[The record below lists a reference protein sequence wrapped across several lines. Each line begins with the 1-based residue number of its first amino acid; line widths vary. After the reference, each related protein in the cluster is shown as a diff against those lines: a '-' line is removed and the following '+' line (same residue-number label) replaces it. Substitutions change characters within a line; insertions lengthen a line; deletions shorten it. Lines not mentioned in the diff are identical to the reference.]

1 MLKFG
6 RKRKSKT
13 PVTDATRV
21 HYSNFIPERGGAIS
35 DLMRRFIFRN
45 VVLSDVEKEKI
56 TQLDDNGI
64 YVYASKYRSHFSF
77 LYFHTR
83 LKQMDLPFPT
93 IGFDCAIYSW
103 QPIGHL
109 FRIIGSHIGYF
120 FRHFAV
126 PDPVESGH
134 IKNQLLDG
142 KSAILPLISRDAF
155 YRSFVK
161 SKTDPIACL
170 LELQAETDRPV
181 YIIPEVMVFS
191 MKPKKSGLSFFDI
204 FFGTC
209 DRPGRIRRIAGIFK
223 RNKESF
229 VEFSDSVNL
238 KEWLAT
244 PGMEEK
250 SLGEQA
256 ILLRRELIEQLNRH
270 RQSIT
275 GPLLKSRQE
284 IRESILTGKS
294 LQGFMTQHAQET
306 DTPLQ
311 EVHKKADAYVDEIA
325 ANYSSRWIRTFEM
338 VLDRVFKSLFEG
350 IVTDKKGLAQ
360 VKMRSKQSPMIL
372 VPCHKSHLDYLILS
386 YVFKKNNMPCP
397 HIAAGRN
404 LSFWP
409 LGIVLRGGGA
419 FFMRRTFKG
428 AKLYS
433 RVFFEYLYK
442 LLTEGFNVELFIEGT
457 RSRTG
462 KLLPPKVGLL
472 SMLVDACRHGACEDL
487 QFVPV
492 YFGYDR
498 VLEEDAYLH
507 EVEGGAKES
516 ENLSQL
522 FKARRF
528 LKRRYGKVYVN
539 FHEPISLSSVIKE
552 KGLDFKAMDQEQHS
566 EFCDDLGYRIIN
578 SINDVS
584 IATPYGVVA
593 SAVLNSMKKRFTFD
607 QIRDDIRLYTA
618 HLDAQDVWVAD
629 SLGENRERS
638 FESVLE
644 SYVKRKFLECTSE
657 CKGNL
662 DPATV
667 FNLAEGQRP
676 VLDYYKNNCIIHFIS
691 AAMTAL
697 AIKEM
702 NRFQFQAGELLETYG
717 FLSDLFDPEFAFSR
731 SVTTEYMV
739 RKDLKAFIDTNTIV
753 PHESSPDTYEITPE
767 GLRKLTLFS
776 RFLKTYLESYLVA
789 LNAFESKKA
798 HKLDT
803 KGMVKRCQ
811 SLGKKMFKQNEI
823 ELPEALSDITFKNAV
838 HLFKEKGVLNE
849 ESGEATHSFYK
860 NSIQHYLEEMEK

>member
-1 MLKFG
+1 MFTFR

-13 PVTDATRV
+13 PVTDALGV
-21 HYSNFIPERGGAIS
+21 HYSNYIPEKAGAFS
-35 DLMRRFIFRN
+35 DLLRRFMFRN
-45 VVLSDVEKEKI
+45 IVLSETEREKI
-56 TQLDDNGI
+56 TRLDENGI
-64 YVYASKYRSHFSF
+64 FVYASKYRSHFSF

-83 LKQMDLPFPT
+83 LKQVGLPFPT
-93 IGFDCAIYSW
+93 IGFDCTIYGW
-103 QPIGHL
+103 QPLGHL
-109 FRIIGSHIGYF
+109 LHIIGSHIRYF
-120 FRHFAV
+120 FRHFSV

-134 IKNQLLDG
+134 FKAQLLDG
-142 KSAILPLISRDAF
+142 KAAILPLISRDAF

-170 LELQAETDRPV
+170 LELQAETERPV

-191 MKPKKSGLSFFDI
+191 MKPNKSGLSFFDI
-204 FFGTC
+204 LFGPR
-209 DRPGRIRRIAGIFK
+209 DRPGKIRRVAGIFK

-229 VEFSDSVNL
+229 VEFCDPVPL
-238 KEWLAT
+238 KAWVDA
-244 PGMEEK
+244 PGMEGK

-275 GPLLKSRQE
+275 GPVLKSRQE

-294 LQGFMTQHAQET
+294 LKNFLVEHAEAT

-311 EVHKKADAYVDEIA
+311 EVHKKADTFVEEIA
-325 ANYSSRWIRTFEM
+325 SNYSARWIRIFEV

-350 IVTDKKGLAQ
+350 IVTDKKGIAR
-360 VKMRSKQSPMIL
+360 VKIRSKQSPLIL

-386 YVFKKNNMPCP
+386 YVFKKHNMPCP

-409 LGIVLRGGGA
+409 LGIALRGGGA

-433 RVFFEYLYK
+433 RVFFEYMSK
-442 LLTEGFNVELFIEGT
+442 LLSEGFNIELFIEGT

-462 KLLPPKVGLL
+462 KLLSPKVGLL

-539 FHEPISLSSVIKE
+539 FHEPIALSEVIKE
-552 KGLDFKAMDQEQHS
+552 KGLDFAAMDKEQHHQ
-566 EFCDDLGYRIIN
+566 FCTDLGYRIIN

-593 SAVLNSMKKRFTFD
+593 SAVLNSMRKRFTFE
-607 QIRDDIRLYTA
+607 QVREDIRLYTA
-618 HLDAQDVWVAD
+618 HLDAMDVWVAD

-638 FESVLE
+638 FQSVLD
-644 SYVKRKFLECTSE
+644 SYVRRKFLECGSD

-667 FNLAEGQRP
+667 FNLPENQRP

-697 AIKEM
+697 AIKEI
-702 NRFQFQAGELLETYG
+702 NRFQFQAGELLEAYT
-717 FLSDLFDPEFAFSR
+717 FLADLFDAEFAFSR
-731 SVTTEYMV
+731 SATTEFMV
-739 RKDLKAFIDTNTIV
+739 RKDLKAFIDTQTIV
-753 PHESSPDTYEITPE
+753 PHASIPDTYEITPD

-789 LNAFESKKA
+789 LTAYESKKA
-798 HKLDT
+798 PKLDT
-803 KGMVKRCQ
+803 KGLVKKCQ
-811 SLGKKMFKQNEI
+811 NLGKKMFKVNEI
-823 ELPEALSDITFKNAV
+823 ELPEALSDVTFKNAV
-838 HLFKEKGVLNE
+838 RHFKDKGILDE
-849 ESGEATHSFYK
+849 TSGEATHSFYK
-860 NSIQHYLEEMEK
+860 NSIQHFLEVMEK

>member
-1 MLKFG
+1 MFKF
-6 RKRKSKT
+6 RRKSKT
-13 PVTDATRV
+13 PVTDALQA
-21 HYSNFIPERGGAIS
+21 HYSNYIPERGGAIS
-35 DLMRRFIFRN
+35 DLLRRFIFRN
-45 VVLSDVEKEKI
+45 IVLSETEKEKI
-56 TQLDDNGI
+56 TQLDDDGI
-64 YVYASKYRSHFSF
+64 FVYASKYRSHFSF

-83 LKQMDLPFPT
+83 LKQMGLPFPT
-93 IGFDCAIYSW
+93 IGFECTIYAW
-103 QPIGHL
+103 QPLGHL
-109 FRIIGSHIGYF
+109 LHIMGSQIRYF

-134 IKNQLLDG
+134 IKKQLLNG
-142 KSAILPLISRDAF
+142 KTAILPLISRDAF

-204 FFGTC
+204 IFGTRE
-209 DRPGRIRRIAGIFK
+209 RPGKIRRLAGIFK
-223 RNKESF
+223 RSKESF
-229 VEFSDSVNL
+229 IEFSEPVSL
-238 KEWLAT
+238 KMWLDA
-244 PGMEEK
+244 PGMETK
-250 SLGEQA
+250 PLAEQA

-275 GPLLKSRQE
+275 GPVLKSRQE
-284 IRESILTGKS
+284 IRESILTGSALKS
-294 LQGFMTQHAQET
+294 FMIDHAEET

-311 EVHKKADAYVDEIA
+311 DVHKKADTYVEEIA
-325 ANYSSRWIRTFEM
+325 ANYSVRWIRIFEM
-338 VLDRVFKSLFEG
+338 FLDRLFKSLFEG
-350 IVTDKKGLAQ
+350 IVTDKKGIAQ
-360 VKMRSKQSPMIL
+360 IKIRSKQSPLVL

-433 RVFFEYLYK
+433 RVFFEYMYK

-462 KLLPPKVGLL
+462 KLLSPKVGLL

-507 EVEGGAKES
+507 EVEGGSKES

-539 FHEPISLSSVIKE
+539 FHEPIALSDVIKE
-552 KGLDFKAMDQEQHS
+552 KGVDFKAMDKDQHN
-566 EFCDDLGYRIIN
+566 EFCNDLGYRIIN

-584 IATPYGVVA
+584 IVTPYGVVA
-593 SAVLNSMKKRFTFD
+593 SAVLNSMKKRFTFE
-607 QIRDDIRLYTA
+607 QAREDISLYTA
-618 HLDAQDVWVAD
+618 HLDAQKVWLTD

-638 FESVLE
+638 FQSVLD
-644 SYVKRKFLECTSE
+644 SYVRRKFLECGSD
-657 CKGNL
+657 CKGQL
-662 DPATV
+662 DPSTV
-667 FNLAEGQRP
+667 FNLPEDQRP
-676 VLDYYKNNCIIHFIS
+676 ILDYYKNNCIIHFIS
-691 AAMTAL
+691 AAMTAM
-697 AIKEM
+697 AIKEV
-702 NRFQFQAGELLETYG
+702 NRFQFQAGELLESYT

-731 SVTTEYMV
+731 SVTTEYQV
-739 RKDLKAFIDTNTIV
+739 RKDLKAFIDTHTIV
-753 PHESSPDTYEITPE
+753 PHGSSPDTYEITPD

-789 LNAFESKKA
+789 LTAFESKKA
-798 HKLDT
+798 AKLDT
-803 KGMVKRCQ
+803 KAMVKKCQ
-811 SLGKKMFKQNEI
+811 SRGKKMFKGNEI

-838 HLFKEKGVLNE
+838 RLFTDKGILDE

-860 NSIQHYLEEMEK
+860 NSIQHYLEVMEK

>member
-1 MLKFG
+1 MLKF
-6 RKRKSKT
+6 RRSLKIKN

-21 HYSNFIPERGGAIS
+21 HYPSYIPERGGAIS

-45 VVLSDVEKEKI
+45 IVLSEVEAEKI
-56 TQLDDNGI
+56 NQLDDNGI

-83 LKQMDLPFPT
+83 LKQMRLPVPT
-93 IGFDCAIYSW
+93 IGFDCSIYIW
-103 QPIGHL
+103 QPLGHL
-109 FRIIGSHIGYF
+109 LEIFTSHVRYF
-120 FRHFAV
+120 FKHFSM

-134 IKNQLLDG
+134 IKHQLLEG
-142 KSAILPLISRDAF
+142 KSAIMPLISRDAF

-181 YIIPEVMVFS
+181 YIIPEVMIFS

-204 FFGTC
+204 LFGTQ
-209 DRPGRIRRIAGIFK
+209 DRPGKVRRMAGLFK
-223 RNKESF
+223 PNKESF
-229 VEFSDSVNL
+229 VEFSDPVCL

-244 PGMEEK
+244 PGIEEK

-256 ILLRRELIEQLNRH
+256 ILLRRELIEMLNRH
-270 RQSIT
+270 RQTIT
-275 GPLLKSRQE
+275 GPVLKSRQE
-284 IRESILTGKS
+284 MRESILTGKS
-294 LQGFMTQHAQET
+294 LKGFMAQFAEET
-306 DTPLQ
+306 GTPLQ
-311 EVHKKADAYVDEIA
+311 EVHKDADAYLEEIA
-325 ANYSSRWIRTFEM
+325 ANYSARWIRVFEM
-338 VLDRVFKSLFEG
+338 VLDRIFKSLFEG

-360 VKMRSKQSPMIL
+360 VKIRSKQSPLIL

-386 YVFKKNNMPCP
+386 YVFKKHNMPCP

-462 KLLPPKVGLL
+462 KLLSPKVGLL

-539 FHEPISLSSVIKE
+539 FHEPIALSDVLKE
-552 KGLDFKAMDQEQHS
+552 KGLDFKAMDQDQHNA
-566 EFCDDLGYRIIN
+566 FCDDLGYRIIN

-607 QIRDDIRLYTA
+607 QVRDEIRLYTA
-618 HLDAQDVWVAD
+618 HLDAQNVWVAD

-644 SYVKRKFLECTSE
+644 SYVKRKFLECTAE
-657 CKGNL
+657 CKGTL
-662 DPATV
+662 DPATA
-667 FNLAEGQRP
+667 FNLPDGRRP

-691 AAMTAL
+691 AAMTAM

-702 NRFQFQAGELLETYG
+702 NRFQFQAGELMETCR
-717 FLSDLFDPEFAFSR
+717 FLADLFDPEFAFSR
-731 SVTTEYMV
+731 SVTTEYKV
-739 RKDLKAFIDTNTIV
+739 RKDLKAFIDTHTIV
-753 PHESSPDTYEITPE
+753 PHPSSPDTYEITPD

-789 LNAFESKKA
+789 LTALETKKA
-798 HKLDT
+798 ATLDT
-803 KGMVKRCQ
+803 KALVKKCQ
-811 SLGKKMFKQNEI
+811 SIGKKMLKQNEI

-838 HLFKEKGVLNE
+838 HLFTEKGVLNE
-849 ESGEATHSFYK
+849 TTGEATHSFYK
-860 NSIQHYLEEMEK
+860 NSIQHYLEVMER